1 MEKTIVSVA
10 MAAVLGLALAGCSSN
25 GMKDKIAGKYTAEL
39 TPGVT
44 YEFKADGQFQQ
55 NADSEG
61 CQMTATG
68 TWNVKGDSIY
78 MKTDVDNISVKY
90 GEDVPEEAKAMMD
103 EVVNA
108 MKESG
113 AANQAFKINSVTDS
127 EMVLEGGGMQ
137 VTYKKTND

>member
-44 YEFKADGQFQQ
+44 YEFKADGQFLQ

-113 AANQAFKINSVTDS
+113 AANQAFKINSVTDN
-127 EMVLEGGGMQ
+127 EMVLEGGGLQ

>member
-44 YEFKADGQFQQ
+44 YEFKADGQFLQ

-90 GEDVPEEAKAMMD
+90 G
-103 EVVNA
+103 
-108 MKESG
+108 
-113 AANQAFKINSVTDS
+113 
-127 EMVLEGGGMQ
+127 
-137 VTYKKTND
+137 

>member
-44 YEFKADGQFQQ
+44 YEFKADGQFLQ

-113 AANQAFKINSVTDS
+113 AANQAFKINNVTDS

>member
-1 MEKTIVSVA
+1 MKKTIVSA
-10 MAAVLGLALAGCSSN
+10 AIAAVLGLALAGCSSN

-44 YEFKADGQFQQ
+44 YEFKADGQFLQ

-113 AANQAFKINSVTDS
+113 AANQAFKINSVTDN
-127 EMVLEGGGMQ
+127 EMVLEGGGLQ

>member
-1 MEKTIVSVA
+1 MKKTIVSAA

-25 GMKDKIAGKYTAEL
+25 GIKDKIAGKYTVEL

-44 YEFKADGQFQQ
+44 YEFKADGQFLQ

>member
-1 MEKTIVSVA
+1 MKKTIVSAA

-44 YEFKADGQFQQ
+44 YEFKADGQFLQ

-113 AANQAFKINSVTDS
+113 AANQAFKINSVTDN
-127 EMVLEGGGMQ
+127 EMVLEGGGLQ

>member
-44 YEFKADGQFQQ
+44 YEFKADGQFLQ

-90 GEDVPEEAKAMMD
+90 GEDVPEEAKAMID

>member
-1 MEKTIVSVA
+1 MKKTIVSAA

-44 YEFKADGQFQQ
+44 YEFKADGQFLQ

-61 CQMTATG
+61 CLMTATG
-68 TWNVKGDSIY
+68 TWSVKGDSIY

-113 AANQAFKINSVTDS
+113 AANQAFKINSVTDN
-127 EMVLEGGGMQ
+127 EMVLEGGGLQ

>member
-44 YEFKADGQFQQ
+44 YEFKADGQFLQ

-127 EMVLEGGGMQ
+127 EMVLEGRGMQ

>member
-44 YEFKADGQFQQ
+44 YEFKADGQFLQ

-90 GEDVPEEAKAMMD
+90 GEDVPEEAKARMD

>member
-10 MAAVLGLALAGCSSN
+10 MAAVLGLAFAGCSSN

-44 YEFKADGQFQQ
+44 YEFKADGQFLQ
-55 NADSEG
+55 NADNEG

-68 TWNVKGDSIY
+68 TWSIKGDSIY

-113 AANQAFKINSVTDS
+113 AQDQAFKINSVTDN
-127 EMVLEGGGMQ
+127 EMVLEGEGMH
-137 VTYKKTND
+137 VTYKRTND

>member
-1 MEKTIVSVA
+1 
-10 MAAVLGLALAGCSSN
+10 
-25 GMKDKIAGKYTAEL
+25 
-39 TPGVT
+39 
-44 YEFKADGQFQQ
+44 
-55 NADSEG
+55 
-61 CQMTATG
+61 MTATG

>member
-1 MEKTIVSVA
+1 MEKTIVSAA

-25 GMKDKIAGKYTAEL
+25 GIKDKIAGKYTAEL

-44 YEFKADGQFQQ
+44 YEFKADGQFLQ

-68 TWNVKGDSIY
+68 TWSVKGDSIY
-78 MKTDVDNISVKY
+78 MKTDIDNISVKY

-113 AANQAFKINSVTDS
+113 AANQAFKINSVTDN

-137 VTYKKTND
+137 VTYKRTND

>member
-44 YEFKADGQFQQ
+44 YEFKADGQFLQ

-113 AANQAFKINSVTDS
+113 AANQAFKINSVTDN

>member
-1 MEKTIVSVA
+1 MKKTIVSA
-10 MAAVLGLALAGCSSN
+10 AIAAVFGLALAGCNSN
-25 GMKDKIAGKYTAEL
+25 GMKDKIAGKYTVEL

-44 YEFKADGQFQQ
+44 YEFKADGQFLQ
-55 NADSEG
+55 NADSED

>member
-1 MEKTIVSVA
+1 MEKTIVSAA

-44 YEFKADGQFQQ
+44 YEFKADGQFLQ

-68 TWNVKGDSIY
+68 TWSVKGDSIY
-78 MKTDVDNISVKY
+78 MKTDIDNISVKY

>member
-1 MEKTIVSVA
+1 MEKTIVSAA

-44 YEFKADGQFQQ
+44 YEFKADGQFLQ

-68 TWNVKGDSIY
+68 TWSVKGDSIY
-78 MKTDVDNISVKY
+78 MKTDIDNISVKY

-137 VTYKKTND
+137 VTYKRTND

>member
-1 MEKTIVSVA
+1 MKKTIVSAA

-44 YEFKADGQFQQ
+44 YEFKADGQFLQ

-68 TWNVKGDSIY
+68 TWSVKGDSIY

-113 AANQAFKINSVTDS
+113 AANQAFKINSVTDN
-127 EMVLEGGGMQ
+127 EMVLEGGGLQ

>member
-1 MEKTIVSVA
+1 MKKTIVSA
-10 MAAVLGLALAGCSSN
+10 AIAAVLGLALAGCSSN

-44 YEFKADGQFQQ
+44 YEFKADGQFLQ
-55 NADSEG
+55 NADSKG

-90 GEDVPEEAKAMMD
+90 GEDVQEEAKAMMD

-113 AANQAFKINSVTDS
+113 AANQAFKINSVTDN
-127 EMVLEGGGMQ
+127 EMVLEGGGLQ

>member
-44 YEFKADGQFQQ
+44 YEIKADGQFLQ

>member
-25 GMKDKIAGKYTAEL
+25 GMKDKIAGKYAAEL

-44 YEFKADGQFQQ
+44 YEFKADGQFLQ

>member
-1 MEKTIVSVA
+1 MEKTIVSAA

-44 YEFKADGQFQQ
+44 YEFKADGQFLQ

-68 TWNVKGDSIY
+68 TWSVKGDSIY
-78 MKTDVDNISVKY
+78 MKTDIDNISVKY

-113 AANQAFKINSVTDS
+113 AANQAFKINSVTDN

-137 VTYKKTND
+137 VTYKRTND

>member
-1 MEKTIVSVA
+1 MEKTIVSAA

-44 YEFKADGQFQQ
+44 YEFKADGQFLQ

>member
-1 MEKTIVSVA
+1 MEKTIVSAA

-44 YEFKADGQFQQ
+44 YEFKADGQFLQ

-78 MKTDVDNISVKY
+78 MKTDIDNISVKY

-137 VTYKKTND
+137 VTYKRTND

>member
-1 MEKTIVSVA
+1 MEKTIVSAA

-44 YEFKADGQFQQ
+44 YEFKADGQFLQ

-68 TWNVKGDSIY
+68 TWSVKGDSIY
-78 MKTDVDNISVKY
+78 MKTDIDNISVKY

-113 AANQAFKINSVTDS
+113 AANQAFKINSVTDN

-137 VTYKKTND
+137 VTYKKMND

>member
-44 YEFKADGQFQQ
+44 YEFKADGQFLQ

-108 MKESG
+108 TKESG

>member
-44 YEFKADGQFQQ
+44 YEFKADGQFLQ

-127 EMVLEGGGMQ
+127 EMVLEGGGLQ

>member
-44 YEFKADGQFQQ
+44 YEFKADGQFLQ

-61 CQMTATG
+61 CLMTATG

>member
-1 MEKTIVSVA
+1 MKKTIVSA
-10 MAAVLGLALAGCSSN
+10 AIAAVFGLALAGCNSN
-25 GMKDKIAGKYTAEL
+25 GMKDKIAGKYTVEL

-44 YEFKADGQFQQ
+44 YEFKADGQFLQ

>member
-44 YEFKADGQFQQ
+44 YEFKADGQFLQ

>member
-44 YEFKADGQFQQ
+44 YEFKADGQFLQ

-90 GEDVPEEAKAMMD
+90 GEDVPEEDKAMMD

>member
-10 MAAVLGLALAGCSSN
+10 MATVLGLALAGCSSN

-44 YEFKADGQFQQ
+44 YEFKADGQFLQ

>member
-44 YEFKADGQFQQ
+44 YEFKADGQFLQ

-68 TWNVKGDSIY
+68 TWNVKGDRIY
-78 MKTDVDNISVKY
+78 MKTDVNNISVKY

>member
-1 MEKTIVSVA
+1 

-44 YEFKADGQFQQ
+44 YEFKADGQFLQ

>member
-1 MEKTIVSVA
+1 MKKTIVSA
-10 MAAVLGLALAGCSSN
+10 AIAAVLGLALAGCSSN

-44 YEFKADGQFQQ
+44 YEFKADGQFLQ

>member
-44 YEFKADGQFQQ
+44 YEFKADGQFLQ

-127 EMVLEGGGMQ
+127 EMALEGGGMQ

>member
-1 MEKTIVSVA
+1 MEKTIVSAA

-44 YEFKADGQFQQ
+44 YEFKADGQFLQ

-113 AANQAFKINSVTDS
+113 AANQAFKINSVTDN